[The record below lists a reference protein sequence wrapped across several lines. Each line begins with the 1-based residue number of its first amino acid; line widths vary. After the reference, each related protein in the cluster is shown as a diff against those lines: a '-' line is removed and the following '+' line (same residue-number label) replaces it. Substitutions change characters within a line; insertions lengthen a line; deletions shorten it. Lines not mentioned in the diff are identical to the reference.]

1 MDATVQMKIDEVLA
15 ELLETPKHYTA
26 RRDAL
31 TRKIARLVQML
42 ETVEDNEIA
51 ELSEAG

>member
-1 MDATVQMKIDEVLA
+1 MEATIQMQIDETLS
-15 ELLETPKHYTA
+15 ELLETPKHHTA

-42 ETVEDNEIA
+42 ETVEDSEIA